1 MLVPSALS
9 RYVICQRCGRNLTWR
24 LPQHQCPNL
33 IKTRRFGSFAMIV
46 ESPQKCNFTLW
57 PRNVHVA
64 NLTTPAK
71 QEADRGTKYQYTS
84 WLLCENDPTPNVAR
98 VCNSEWE
105 VIGLY
110 KANLAEEMME
120 RSGPNMILLVA
131 LLGLSCFRV
140 SSLYFQCSLVVCVV
154 YKPVYVLKTLII
166 SFG

>member
-1 MLVPSALS
+1 
-9 RYVICQRCGRNLTWR
+9 
-24 LPQHQCPNL
+24 
-33 IKTRRFGSFAMIV
+33 MIV
-46 ESPQKCNFTLW
+46 ESTQKCNFTLW

-71 QEADRGTKYQYTS
+71 QEADRGTKYQYTT

-105 VIGLY
+105 VIGHY
-110 KANLAEEMME
+110 KAKLAEEMME

-154 YKPVYVLKTLII
+154 YKPMYVLKTLII
-166 SFG
+166 CSVLAQVLLACLLSVAFFNTVGFFKEK